1 MLGFLTMN
9 DKLEN
14 GIPLVTYYAFFVGA
28 AASLITILITV
39 LTTSEIP
46 PSEAEEKQLK
56 EQKKEGRIIQRT
68 WNDIVGALYE
78 MPTPMKQ
85 LIPVMFFH
93 GMQCFVIGNTSLHVY
108 LYLYTILQIKHPHIS
123 HKPSY

>member
-14 GIPLVTYYAFFVGA
+14 GIPLVTYYAFFIGA

-46 PSEAEEKQLK
+46 PS
-56 EQKKEGRIIQRT
+56 
-68 WNDIVGALYE
+68 
-78 MPTPMKQ
+78 
-85 LIPVMFFH
+85 
-93 GMQCFVIGNTSLHVY
+93 
-108 LYLYTILQIKHPHIS
+108 
-123 HKPSY
+123 